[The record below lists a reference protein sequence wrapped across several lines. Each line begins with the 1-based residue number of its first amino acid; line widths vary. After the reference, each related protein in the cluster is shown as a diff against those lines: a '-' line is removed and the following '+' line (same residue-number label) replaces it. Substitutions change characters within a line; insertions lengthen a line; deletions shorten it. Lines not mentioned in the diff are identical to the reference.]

1 MVAASEIQAPPHQ
14 LTEKKKTQGKVTESH
29 WMEEQIQGL
38 SEAKAKLI
46 LPLQR

>member
-14 LTEKKKTQGKVTESH
+14 LTEKKTQGKVTESH